1 MKVFNLAPIASAVA
15 TVAAS
20 AAVVATAAFFPSGA
34 KAQQSVLCGII
45 NTPGMGCAN
54 ATTAAS
60 SRDSTGA
67 ASSGADR
74 VMTVTMVPPPP
85 PPPVTVTMVPASAP
99 APVTRPA
106 PPPPPVTGCWRVTF
120 DTVWGQRGAHGIGF
134 VSGGQYTGSLRHTSF
149 HLSMGIDSHVNC
161 GGDGSCAWL
170 AVDNHTQFWSIFS
183 ASVSALPIL
192 SAQAIACS

>member
-67 ASSGADR
+67 GGGGADR

-85 PPPVTVTMVPASAP
+85 PPPPNSHP
-99 APVTRPA
+99 SPPP

-120 DTVWGQRGAHGIGF
+120 NTVWGRRGAHGIGF

-170 AVDNHTQFWSIFS
+170 AVDNHTQFWRIFS
-183 ASVSALPIL
+183 ASVSALPIR